1 LLGPLCP
8 LLGSPH
14 SRGRADERTRF
25 HFIGIFLILA
35 FGLFFPGISTV
46 YSQNQPPQI
55 LRFIEGVD
63 AAPTPLEPDAAAA
76 QLNDPWGALVLRR
89 AAVFPGTLDEVLA
102 ALDNLNQGGG
112 GVPLQSSFFVSE
124 TGLIP
129 VNAANSSLHREFRAV
144 VSRADAANST
154 VVLISLPA
162 ENREGLI
169 ELMSWDTTKQ
179 AFNFYRRPA
188 GREWHWKGDSNDAFR
203 PWSKGNGCFMCHVHG
218 APIMKELRRPW
229 NNWNSEV
236 ASIPREA
243 IPSPALRDSA
253 LFRQKSDANV
263 LEPIV
268 RGWIS
273 TTVAARIGELMK
285 GNSLTNAP
293 DLVRPLFESTTV
305 NLGSSMRLSEAN
317 TPTLDLPMNFFIN
330 VDVLGD
336 VLRPPLSALTTGSV
350 PQVRRALYQDALT
363 RFDFRLAEGPVCN
376 ATTFCLKGDT
386 HFAFFVPVPSFG
398 DTTTIRQLIARN
410 VITQHFAQS
419 VLMVDFPNPVYSS
432 PRSQLLRYV
441 PATAA
446 VVDGRSDLAEKTA
459 AAIVQAAA
467 TQPADSPEAAFAANW
482 ALTPDQL
489 QAAAD
494 MRVSSYLAAVRDR
507 VATQVGF
514 DDYVTLAQ
522 SRRDRFAQSPLNEF
536 PLLLP
541 KTNLAPADLH
551 MNSDATVAP

>member
-1 LLGPLCP
+1 MPV
-8 LLGSPH
+8 
-14 SRGRADERTRF
+14 
-25 HFIGIFLILA
+25 FLIVA
-35 FGLFFPGISTV
+35 FGLLVAGISAAS
-46 YSQNQPPQI
+46 SQDRPPQI

-63 AAPTPLEPDAAAA
+63 AAPMPLAQDAATA

-89 AAVFPGTLDEVLA
+89 AAVFPGSLDEILA
-102 ALDNLNQGGG
+102 ALDNPNQGAG

-162 ENREGLI
+162 EDREGLI

-203 PWSKGNGCFMCHVHG
+203 PASMGNGCFMCHVHG
-218 APIMKELRRPW
+218 APVMKELGRPW
-229 NNWNSEV
+229 NNWQSEV
-236 ASIPREA
+236 ASIPGEA
-243 IPSPALRDSA
+243 IPSPALREGA

-268 RGWIS
+268 RGWINRA
-273 TTVAARIGELMK
+273 VAARLGELMK
-285 GNSLTNAP
+285 GSSLTNAP

-305 NLGSSMRLSEAN
+305 NLGSSMRLSDAD
-317 TPTLDLPMNFFIN
+317 TPTLNLPMNFFIN
-330 VDVLGD
+330 ADVLGD
-336 VLRPPLSALTTGSV
+336 VLRPPLPALTTGSV
-350 PQVRRALYQDALT
+350 PQVTRDLYQNALT
-363 RFDFRLAEGPVCN
+363 GFDFRLAEGPICN

-386 HFAFFVPVPSFG
+386 HFAFFVPVPAFG
-398 DTTTIRQLIARN
+398 DTNTIRQLIARN
-410 VITQHFAQS
+410 VITQHFALS
-419 VLMVDFPNPVYSS
+419 VLMVDFPNPVYST
-432 PRSQLLRYV
+432 PRAQLLRYV

-446 VVDGRSDLAEKTA
+446 VAEGATDLAEKTA

-467 TQPADSPEAAFAANW
+467 TQPPDSPRSPEAAFAANW
-482 ALTPDQL
+482 ALTLDQL

-494 MRVSSYLAAVRDR
+494 ARVSSYLAAVRDR
-507 VATQVGF
+507 VATQTGF
-514 DDYVTLAQ
+514 EDYTRLAQ
-522 SRRDRFAQSPLNEF
+522 SRRDRFALSPLNEF

-551 MNSDATVAP
+551 MNADATVAP